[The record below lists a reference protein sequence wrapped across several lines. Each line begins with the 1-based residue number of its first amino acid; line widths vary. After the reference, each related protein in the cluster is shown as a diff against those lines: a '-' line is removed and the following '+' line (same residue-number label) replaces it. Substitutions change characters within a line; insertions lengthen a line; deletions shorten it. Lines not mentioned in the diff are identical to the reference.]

1 MPDLIN
7 LVTFY
12 NGVMASVDKGRAA
25 DVVYL
30 DFCLPGELSPP
41 WVERSVATVCPGS
54 SYSSSSEDAGMLVG
68 CLEAP

>member
-1 MPDLIN
+1 MPDLII

-12 NGVMASVDKGRAA
+12 NGVMASVDTGRAA

-54 SYSSSSEDAGMLVG
+54 FYSSSSEDAGVLVG